1 MSQADRRLE
10 QLEKGVNMK
19 SSPSV
24 TQGGD
29 PKALGDAGSKVKS
42 VEKLGFHVRYQGRHG

>member
-1 MSQADRRLE
+1 MN
-10 QLEKGVNMK
+10 KGVNMK

-24 TQGGD
+24 AQGGD

-42 VEKLGFHVRYQGRHG
+42 DEKWGFHVRDQGRHG